1 MNTVESQWR
10 VKEAARFLSCS
21 ISWIYKAAAKGEI
34 PCIRIGAMLRFD
46 PEQLR
51 AFAKAH
57 ELQVKE
63 PVRLAPPQ
71 EAA

>member
-1 MNTVESQWR
+1 MNPDCQWK

-21 ISWIYKAAAKGEI
+21 VSWIYKAAAKGEI
-34 PCIRIGAMLRFD
+34 PCVRIGTMLRFD

-57 ELQVKE
+57 ALHVRELVQNAV
-63 PVRLAPPQ
+63 AQ
-71 EAA
+71 EAR